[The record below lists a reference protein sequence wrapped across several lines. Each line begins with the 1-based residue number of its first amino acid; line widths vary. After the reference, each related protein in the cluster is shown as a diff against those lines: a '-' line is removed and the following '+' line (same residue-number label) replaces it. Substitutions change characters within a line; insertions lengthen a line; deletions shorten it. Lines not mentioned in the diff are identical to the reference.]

1 MIRYAFAPEEPAM
14 FEPAE
19 TAQGPGRLP
28 TDRRTRRLAITA
40 LANRAIAQKRDAQIS
55 DVLGNHDAYLVTDM
69 LGALTGEVAA
79 QLMLTEHLL
88 SQGWAWD
95 EILRNVWYQEEPL
108 RKVATSS

>member
-1 MIRYAFAPEEPAM
+1 M
-14 FEPAE
+14 FESAE
-19 TAQGPGRLP
+19 AAPGPGSLP

-55 DVLGNHDAYLVTDM
+55 DVLGRENAYLVTDM

-88 SQGWAWD
+88 RQGWPWD
-95 EILRNVWYQEEPL
+95 EVLRNVWYQEEPL
-108 RKVATSS
+108 RKVATSP